1 MGATGKFDFVL
12 FGWCWGGM
20 SFIFL
25 PSGPSSLVVVL
36 VIRGLAGAPSLES
49 RVVVVVVFGS

>member
-1 MGATGKFDFVL
+1 MGATGKFHFVL

-20 SFIFL
+20 SSIFL

-36 VIRGLAGAPSLES
+36 TRVLAGAPLLES
-49 RVVVVVVFGS
+49 RVVVGVVFGS